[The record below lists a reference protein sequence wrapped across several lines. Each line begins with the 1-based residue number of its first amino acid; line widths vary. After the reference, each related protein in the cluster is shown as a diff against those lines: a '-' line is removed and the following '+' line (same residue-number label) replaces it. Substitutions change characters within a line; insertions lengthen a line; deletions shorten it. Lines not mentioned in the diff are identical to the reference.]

1 MRWYEIVILL
11 LLLPIG
17 AYLRSAAYQSIRKPD
32 KVYNDIA
39 DLIDSIKERI
49 RNHKAKRYE
58 QNNSN
63 SKPQGRSR

>member
-1 MRWYEIVILL
+1 MRWDEIVILL

-17 AYLRSAAYQSIRKPD
+17 AYIRELAYQSRRNPNKL
-32 KVYNDIA
+32 YNDIA

-63 SKPQGRSR
+63 SKPQRRSR